1 MGCVI
6 QLDEVR
12 QRRVIEKL
20 IGQMGMQFEHSRS
33 VADEFIAL
41 ATQNPEQAVEQLGS
55 FMARARDHGPDSA
68 FGEAMGGG
76 PCEYDTAP
84 FLDIIGDL
92 YPALEKPVRVK
103 AFKKALSFLDG
114 LNYLY
119 LFS

>member
-84 FLDIIGDL
+84 FLDIIEVADAPLRASKHISSFAEG
-92 YPALEKPVRVK
+92 LEKIR
-103 AFKKALSFLDG
+103 LSFIVPA
-114 LNYLY
+114 NN
-119 LFS
+119 